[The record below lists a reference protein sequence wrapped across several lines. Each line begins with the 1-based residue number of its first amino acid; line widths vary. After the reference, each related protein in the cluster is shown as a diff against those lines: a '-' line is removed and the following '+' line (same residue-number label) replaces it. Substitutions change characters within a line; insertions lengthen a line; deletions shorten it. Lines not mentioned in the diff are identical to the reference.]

1 MPDSVLEPAEREF
14 LQALGELGVR
24 FLIVGVSAASLQG
37 ARVATE
43 DVDLWLA
50 DLGDPRIGEAA
61 RRVGGIWVP
70 GNFGMQ
76 PPTLGGKL
84 GDRFDIV
91 LTMSGLRD
99 FETEYAGSKLVEIDG
114 IHVRL
119 LPLDRII
126 ESKRA
131 ADRPKDRAALPAL
144 EAALAVAQ
152 EEGTSPPSSGS
163 ERSDGVGDTDV

>member
-1 MPDSVLEPAEREF
+1 M
-14 LQALGELGVR
+14 
-24 FLIVGVSAASLQG
+24 IVGVSAASMQG

-43 DVDLWLA
+43 AVDLWLA
-50 DLGDPRIGEAA
+50 DIGDPRIGEAA
-61 RRVGGIWVP
+61 RSVGGIWVP
-70 GNFGMQ
+70 GHFGMQ

-84 GDRFDIV
+84 GDRFDVV

-99 FETEYAGSKLVEIDG
+99 FESEYAGAKVVEIDG
-114 IHVRL
+114 IDVRL

-131 ADRPKDRAALPAL
+131 ANRPKDRAALPAL

-152 EEGTSPPSSGS
+152 EAETAGHG
-163 ERSDGVGDTDV
+163 DVGK